1 MSPRVRIALWLGL
14 ALVGTLAMTAG
25 SAGQSGGIAYQIE
38 LDGTIDPA
46 SERWID
52 QALSDAEEQD
62 AALALITIDTPG
74 GLDDSTREIVQ
85 RIIAA
90 EMPVVMYVSP
100 DGARAASAGVFITQA
115 ADVAAMAPQ
124 TNIGSATPVSIGPG
138 GADEVLG
145 RKVTND
151 AAAYARALAEG
162 HGRNGELAAET
173 VTDAR
178 NLTATEALD
187 EELIDAVAP
196 TEDALLAEL
205 DGFEIKGPKAG
216 TLDTTGLA
224 IEPHDMPLHLELL
237 QILVNP
243 NVSFLL
249 LLLGLAGIAFEL
261 LSPGLVLPG
270 GIGAVSLLLGLFG
283 TAMLPFT
290 LAGILLLVAAVVLIV
305 AEAHLPTGGAVGAVG
320 VAALVASG
328 LLLYNT
334 DSEALDVSLPV
345 IIAVGVVV
353 GALGLF
359 MAERVYRAQKQ
370 DRVLTGWE
378 EMIGAV
384 GEVRVPLDPVGQVFV
399 EGALWR
405 AVVEDGDKRVPVGS
419 RVRVRDVEGLSL
431 HVEPLPVE
439 QGSPA
444 HGPRELDLRSGVK
457 PR

>member
-1 MSPRVRIALWLGL
+1 MSPRGRIAAWVAV
-14 ALVGTLAMTAG
+14 ALVATLTLAAG
-25 SAGQSGGIAYQIE
+25 SAGQSGGIAYEIE

-62 AALALITIDTPG
+62 AALALISLDTPG

-85 RIIAA
+85 DIIGADL
-90 EMPVVMYVSP
+90 PVVMYVSP
-100 DGARAASAGVFITQA
+100 DGARAASAGVFITEA

-138 GADEVLG
+138 GTDEVLG

-151 AAAYARALAEG
+151 AAAYVRALAEA
-162 HGRNGELAAET
+162 HRRNGDLAAET

-178 NLTATEALD
+178 NLTATEAL
-187 EELIDAVAP
+187 EENLIDEIAP
-196 TEDALLAEL
+196 TDEALLEEL
-205 DGFEIKGPKAG
+205 DGFRIEGPKAR

-243 NVSFLL
+243 NVAFLL
-249 LLLGLAGIAFEL
+249 LLLGLAGLAIEL

-270 GIGAVSLLLGLFG
+270 GIGAISLLLGLFG
-283 TAMLPFT
+283 TAQLPFT
-290 LAGILLLVAAVVLIV
+290 LTGILLLIAAVVLIV

-334 DSEALDVSLPV
+334 DSDAVDVSLPV
-345 IIAVGVVV
+345 IIAVALLIGVL
-353 GALGLF
+353 ALL
-359 MAERVYRAQKQ
+359 AAQRVYRAQRQ
-370 DRVLTGWE
+370 ERVLTGWE
-378 EMIGAV
+378 EMIGSV

-405 AVVEDGDKRVPVGS
+405 ARVDDGSEPVPVGS
-419 RVRVRDVEGLSL
+419 RVRIREVDGLTL
-431 HVEPLPVE
+431 HVEPVPVRE
-439 QGSPA
+439 GSSERA
-444 HGPRELDLRSGVK
+444 AGAATSG
-457 PR
+457 

>member
-1 MSPRVRIALWLGL
+1 MSPRARIGVWLVVAIVGALSL
-14 ALVGTLAMTAG
+14 ASAAG
-25 SAGQSGGIAYQIE
+25 SAGQSGGIAYEIE
-38 LDGTIDPA
+38 VDGTIDPA

-52 QALSDAEEQD
+52 QALTDAEEQD
-62 AALALITIDTPG
+62 AALALITLDTPG

-90 EMPVVMYVSP
+90 DMPVVVYVSP

-138 GADEVLG
+138 GTDEVLG
-145 RKVTND
+145 RKITND
-151 AAAYARALAEG
+151 AAAYVRALADG
-162 HGRNGELAAET
+162 HGRNGDLAAET

-178 NLTATEALD
+178 NFTAAEAR
-187 EELIDAVAP
+187 EHELIDVIAP
-196 TEDALLAEL
+196 TDEALLEKL
-205 DGFEIKGPKAG
+205 DGFRIEGPKAR
-216 TLDTTGLA
+216 TLNTEGLA
-224 IEPHDMPLHLELL
+224 IEPHEMPLHLELL

-249 LLLGLAGIAFEL
+249 LLLGLVGIGIEL

-270 GIGAVSLLLGLFG
+270 GIGAIALLLGLFG
-283 TAMLPFT
+283 TAQLPFT
-290 LAGILLLVAAVVLIV
+290 LTGILLLIAAVVLIV

-320 VAALVASG
+320 VAALIASG

-334 DSEALDVSLPV
+334 DSDALDVSLPV
-345 IIAVGVVV
+345 IIAIGVVV

-405 AVVEDGDKRVPVGS
+405 AVVDGGVERVPVRS
-419 RVRVRDVEGLSL
+419 RVRVRDVEGLTL
-431 HVEPLPVE
+431 HVEPLS
-439 QGSPA
+439 GS
-444 HGPRELDLRSGVK
+444 G
-457 PR
+457 

>member
-1 MSPRVRIALWLGL
+1 MSPRARIGVWLVVAIVGALSL
-14 ALVGTLAMTAG
+14 ASAAG
-25 SAGQSGGIAYQIE
+25 SAGQSGGIAYEIE
-38 LDGTIDPA
+38 VDGTIDPA

-52 QALSDAEEQD
+52 QALTDAEEQD
-62 AALALITIDTPG
+62 AALALITLDTPG

-90 EMPVVMYVSP
+90 DMPVVVYVSP

-138 GADEVLG
+138 GTDEVLG
-145 RKVTND
+145 RKITND
-151 AAAYARALAEG
+151 AAAYVRALADG
-162 HGRNGELAAET
+162 HGRNGDLAAET

-178 NLTATEALD
+178 NFTAAEAR
-187 EELIDAVAP
+187 EHELIDVLAP
-196 TEDALLAEL
+196 TDEALLEKL
-205 DGFEIKGPKAG
+205 DGFRIEGPKAR
-216 TLDTTGLA
+216 TLNTEGLA
-224 IEPHDMPLHLELL
+224 IEPHEMPLHLELL

-249 LLLGLAGIAFEL
+249 LLLGLVGIGIEL

-270 GIGAVSLLLGLFG
+270 GIGAIALLLGLFG
-283 TAMLPFT
+283 TAQLPFT
-290 LAGILLLVAAVVLIV
+290 LTGILLLIAAVVLIV

-320 VAALVASG
+320 VAALIASG

-334 DSEALDVSLPV
+334 DSDALDVSLPV
-345 IIAVGVVV
+345 IIAIGVVV

-405 AVVEDGDKRVPVGS
+405 AVVDGAVERVPVRS
-419 RVRVRDVEGLSL
+419 RVRVRDVEGLTL
-431 HVEPLPVE
+431 HVEPLS
-439 QGSPA
+439 GS
-444 HGPRELDLRSGVK
+444 G
-457 PR
+457 

>member
-1 MSPRVRIALWLGL
+1 MVPRARIGVWLAV
-14 ALVGTLAMTAG
+14 ALVGVLALAAG
-25 SAGQSGGIAYQIE
+25 SAGQSGGIAYEIE

-52 QALSDAEEQD
+52 QALSDAEDQD
-62 AALALITIDTPG
+62 AGLALISIDTPG

-90 EMPVVMYVSP
+90 DMPVVVYVSP

-138 GADEVLG
+138 GTDEVLG

-162 HGRNGELAAET
+162 HGRNGDLAAET
-173 VTDAR
+173 VTEAR
-178 NLTATEALD
+178 NLTAEEALD
-187 EELIDAVAP
+187 EGLIDEIAP
-196 TEDALLAEL
+196 TDEALLEAL
-205 DGFEIKGPKAG
+205 DGFEIKGPKAR
-216 TLDTTGLA
+216 TLETEGLA

-249 LLLGLAGIAFEL
+249 LLVGLAGIAFEL
-261 LSPGLVLPG
+261 LSPGLILPG
-270 GIGAVSLLLGLFG
+270 AIGATSLLLGLFG
-283 TAMLPFT
+283 TAQLPFT
-290 LAGILLLVAAVVLIV
+290 LTGILLLIAAIVLIV

-320 VAALVASG
+320 VAALIASG

-345 IIAVGVVV
+345 IIAVGVVI

-370 DRVLTGWE
+370 ERVLTGWE
-378 EMIGAV
+378 EMIGTV

-405 AVVEDGDKRVPVGS
+405 AVVDDADESVPVGS
-419 RVRVRDVEGLSL
+419 RVRVREVEGLTL
-431 HVEPLPVE
+431 RVEPLPVE
-439 QGSPA
+439 EGSPA
-444 HGPRELDLRSGVK
+444 RPRELDLRSRVY

>member
-1 MSPRVRIALWLGL
+1 MSPRARIGVWLVVAIVGALSL
-14 ALVGTLAMTAG
+14 ASAAG
-25 SAGQSGGIAYQIE
+25 SAGQSGGIAYEIE
-38 LDGTIDPA
+38 VDGTIDPA

-52 QALSDAEEQD
+52 QALTDAEEQD
-62 AALALITIDTPG
+62 AALALITLDTPG

-90 EMPVVMYVSP
+90 DMPVVAYVSP

-138 GADEVLG
+138 GTDEVLG
-145 RKVTND
+145 RKITND
-151 AAAYARALAEG
+151 AAAYVRALADG
-162 HGRNGELAAET
+162 HGRNGDLAAET

-178 NLTATEALD
+178 NFTAAEAR
-187 EELIDAVAP
+187 EHELIDVIAP
-196 TEDALLAEL
+196 TDEALLEKL
-205 DGFEIKGPKAG
+205 DGFRIEGPKAQ
-216 TLDTTGLA
+216 TLNTEGLA
-224 IEPHDMPLHLELL
+224 IEPHEMPLHLELL

-249 LLLGLAGIAFEL
+249 LLLGLVGIGIEL

-270 GIGAVSLLLGLFG
+270 GIGAIALLLGLFG
-283 TAMLPFT
+283 TAQLPFT
-290 LAGILLLVAAVVLIV
+290 LTGILLLIAAVVLIV

-320 VAALVASG
+320 VAALIASG

-334 DSEALDVSLPV
+334 DSDALDVSLPV
-345 IIAVGVVV
+345 IIAIGVVV

-405 AVVEDGDKRVPVGS
+405 AVVDGAVERVPVRS
-419 RVRVRDVEGLSL
+419 RVRVRDVEGLTL
-431 HVEPLPVE
+431 HVEPLS
-439 QGSPA
+439 GS
-444 HGPRELDLRSGVK
+444 G
-457 PR
+457 

>member
-1 MSPRVRIALWLGL
+1 MGRHARVAVWVAI
-14 ALVGTLAMTAG
+14 ALVGALTLAAG
-25 SAGQSGGIAYQIE
+25 SSGQPGGIAYEIE

-52 QALSDAEEQD
+52 QALADAEEQD
-62 AALALITIDTPG
+62 AALALITLDTPG

-85 RIIAA
+85 NIIAA
-90 EMPVVMYVSP
+90 EMPVVVYVSP
-100 DGARAASAGVFITQA
+100 DGARAASAGVFITEA

-138 GADEVLG
+138 GTDEVLG

-162 HGRNGELAAET
+162 HGRNGDLAAET

-178 NLTATEALD
+178 NLTAQEALD
-187 EELIDAVAP
+187 ENLIDEVAP
-196 TEDALLAEL
+196 TDEDLLSQL
-205 DGFEIKGPKAG
+205 DGFEIEGPKAR

-243 NVSFLL
+243 NVAFLL
-249 LLLGLAGIAFEL
+249 LLVGLAGIALEL
-261 LSPGLVLPG
+261 LSPGALVPG
-270 GIGAVSLLLGLFG
+270 AIGAISLLLGLFG
-283 TAMLPFT
+283 TAQLPFT
-290 LAGILLLVAAVVLIV
+290 LTGILLLVAAVVLIV
-305 AEAHLPTGGAVGAVG
+305 AEAHLPGGGAVGAIG
-320 VAALVASG
+320 VAALIASG

-345 IIAVGVVV
+345 IIAVALVI

-359 MAERVYRAQKQ
+359 MAERAYRAQKQ

-405 AVVEDGDKRVPVGS
+405 ARVDGASEPVPVGS
-419 RVRVRDVEGLSL
+419 RVRVREVDGLTL
-431 HVEPLPVE
+431 HVEPIAVAA
-439 QGSPA
+439 GSAA
-444 HGPRELDLRSGVK
+444 HVAERG
-457 PR
+457 

>member
-1 MSPRVRIALWLGL
+1 MNPRARIGVWLAL
-14 ALVGTLAMTAG
+14 ALVGALALAAG
-25 SAGQSGGIAYQIE
+25 SAGQSGGIAYGIE
-38 LDGTIDPA
+38 VDGTIDPA

-52 QALSDAEEQD
+52 QALTDAEEQD
-62 AALALITIDTPG
+62 AALALITLDTPG

-90 EMPVVMYVSP
+90 EMPVVVYVSP

-138 GADEVLG
+138 GTDEVLG
-145 RKVTND
+145 RKITND
-151 AAAYARALAEG
+151 AAAYVRALAEG
-162 HGRNGELAAET
+162 HGRNGDLAAET
-173 VTDAR
+173 VTEAR
-178 NLTATEALD
+178 NLTAEEALD
-187 EELIDAVAP
+187 EDMIDAIAASD
-196 TEDALLAEL
+196 EELLEEL
-205 DGFEIKGPKAG
+205 DGFKVKGPKAT
-216 TLDTTGLA
+216 TLDTEGLA
-224 IEPHDMPLHLELL
+224 IEPHEMPLHLELL

-243 NVSFLL
+243 NVAFLL
-249 LLLGLAGIAFEL
+249 LLVGLAGIAIEL
-261 LSPGLVLPG
+261 FAPGAIVPG
-270 GIGAVSLLLGLFG
+270 AIGAISLLLGLFG
-283 TAMLPFT
+283 TAQLPFT

-320 VAALVASG
+320 VAALIASG

-345 IIAVGVVV
+345 IIAIGVVI

-359 MAERVYRAQKQ
+359 MAERAYRAQKQ

-384 GEVRVPLDPVGQVFV
+384 GEVRVSLDPVGQVFV

-405 AVVEDGDKRVPVGS
+405 AVVDAGGPVSVGS
-419 RVRVRDVEGLSL
+419 RVRVREVEGLTL

-439 QGSPA
+439 EWSQA
-444 HGPRELDLRSGVK
+444 HGARELNLRSRV
-457 PR
+457 

>member
-1 MSPRVRIALWLGL
+1 MSPRARIGVWLVVAIVGALSL
-14 ALVGTLAMTAG
+14 ASAAG
-25 SAGQSGGIAYQIE
+25 SAGQSGGIAYEIE
-38 LDGTIDPA
+38 VDGTIDPA

-52 QALSDAEEQD
+52 QALTDAEEQD
-62 AALALITIDTPG
+62 AALALITLDTPG

-90 EMPVVMYVSP
+90 DMPVVVYVSP

-138 GADEVLG
+138 GTDEVLG
-145 RKVTND
+145 RKITND
-151 AAAYARALAEG
+151 AAAYVRALADG
-162 HGRNGELAAET
+162 HGRNGDLAAET

-178 NLTATEALD
+178 NFTAAEAR
-187 EELIDAVAP
+187 EHELIDVIAP
-196 TEDALLAEL
+196 TDEALLEKL
-205 DGFEIKGPKAG
+205 DGFRIEGPKAQ
-216 TLDTTGLA
+216 TLNTEGLA
-224 IEPHDMPLHLELL
+224 IEPHEMPLHLELL

-249 LLLGLAGIAFEL
+249 LLLGLVGIGIEL

-270 GIGAVSLLLGLFG
+270 GIGAIALLLGLFG
-283 TAMLPFT
+283 TAQLPFT
-290 LAGILLLVAAVVLIV
+290 LTGILLLIAAVVLIV

-320 VAALVASG
+320 VAALIASG

-334 DSEALDVSLPV
+334 DSDALDVSLPV
-345 IIAVGVVV
+345 IIAIGVVV

-405 AVVEDGDKRVPVGS
+405 AVVDGGVERVPVRS
-419 RVRVRDVEGLSL
+419 RVRVRDVEGLTL
-431 HVEPLPVE
+431 HVEPLS
-439 QGSPA
+439 GS
-444 HGPRELDLRSGVK
+444 G
-457 PR
+457 

>member
-1 MSPRVRIALWLGL
+1 MSPCARIGVWLVVAIVGALSL
-14 ALVGTLAMTAG
+14 ALAAG
-25 SAGQSGGIAYQIE
+25 SAGQSGGIAYEIE
-38 LDGTIDPA
+38 VDGTIDPA

-52 QALSDAEEQD
+52 QALTDAEEQD
-62 AALALITIDTPG
+62 AALALITLDTPG

-90 EMPVVMYVSP
+90 DMPVVVYVSP

-138 GADEVLG
+138 GTDEVLG
-145 RKVTND
+145 RKITND
-151 AAAYARALAEG
+151 AAAYVRALADG
-162 HGRNGELAAET
+162 HGRNGDLAAET

-178 NLTATEALD
+178 NFTAAEAR
-187 EELIDAVAP
+187 EHELIDVIAP
-196 TEDALLAEL
+196 TDEALLERL
-205 DGFEIKGPKAG
+205 DGFRIEGPKAR
-216 TLDTTGLA
+216 TLNTEGLA
-224 IEPHDMPLHLELL
+224 IEPHEMPLHLELL

-249 LLLGLAGIAFEL
+249 LLLGLVGIGIEL

-270 GIGAVSLLLGLFG
+270 GIGAIALLLGLFG
-283 TAMLPFT
+283 TAQLPFT
-290 LAGILLLVAAVVLIV
+290 LTGILLLIAAVVLIV

-320 VAALVASG
+320 VAALIASG

-334 DSEALDVSLPV
+334 DSDALDVSLPV
-345 IIAVGVVV
+345 IIAIGVVV

-405 AVVEDGDKRVPVGS
+405 AVVDGGVERVPVRS
-419 RVRVRDVEGLSL
+419 RVRVRDVEGLTL
-431 HVEPLPVE
+431 HVEPLS
-439 QGSPA
+439 GS
-444 HGPRELDLRSGVK
+444 G
-457 PR
+457 

>member
-1 MSPRVRIALWLGL
+1 MSPRARIGVWLVVAIVGALSL
-14 ALVGTLAMTAG
+14 ALAAG
-25 SAGQSGGIAYQIE
+25 SAGQSGGIAYEIE
-38 LDGTIDPA
+38 VDGTIDPA

-52 QALSDAEEQD
+52 QALTDAEEQD
-62 AALALITIDTPG
+62 AALALITLDTPG

-90 EMPVVMYVSP
+90 DMPVVVYVSP

-138 GADEVLG
+138 GTDEVLG
-145 RKVTND
+145 RKITND
-151 AAAYARALAEG
+151 AAAYVRALADG
-162 HGRNGELAAET
+162 HGRNGDLAAET

-178 NLTATEALD
+178 NFTAAEAR
-187 EELIDAVAP
+187 EHELIDVLAP
-196 TEDALLAEL
+196 TDEALLEKL
-205 DGFEIKGPKAG
+205 DGFRIEGPNAR
-216 TLDTTGLA
+216 TLNTEGLA
-224 IEPHDMPLHLELL
+224 IEPHEMPLHLELL

-249 LLLGLAGIAFEL
+249 LLLGLVGIGIEL

-270 GIGAVSLLLGLFG
+270 GIGAIALLLGLFG
-283 TAMLPFT
+283 TAQLPFT
-290 LAGILLLVAAVVLIV
+290 LTGILLLIAAVVLIA

-320 VAALVASG
+320 VAALIASG

-334 DSEALDVSLPV
+334 DSDALDVSLPV
-345 IIAVGVVV
+345 IIAIGVVV

-405 AVVEDGDKRVPVGS
+405 AVVDGAVERVPVRS
-419 RVRVRDVEGLSL
+419 RVRVRDVEGLTL
-431 HVEPLPVE
+431 HVEPLS
-439 QGSPA
+439 GS
-444 HGPRELDLRSGVK
+444 G
-457 PR
+457 

>member
-1 MSPRVRIALWLGL
+1 MSPRARIGVWLVVAIVGALSL
-14 ALVGTLAMTAG
+14 ASAAG
-25 SAGQSGGIAYQIE
+25 SAGQSGGIAYEIE
-38 LDGTIDPA
+38 VDGTIDPA

-52 QALSDAEEQD
+52 QALTDAEEQD
-62 AALALITIDTPG
+62 AALALITLDTPG

-90 EMPVVMYVSP
+90 DMPVVVYVSP

-138 GADEVLG
+138 GTDEVLG
-145 RKVTND
+145 RKITND
-151 AAAYARALAEG
+151 AAAYVRALADG
-162 HGRNGELAAET
+162 HGRNGDLAAET

-178 NLTATEALD
+178 NFTAAEAR
-187 EELIDAVAP
+187 EHELIDVIAP
-196 TEDALLAEL
+196 TDEALLEKL
-205 DGFEIKGPKAG
+205 DGFRIEGPKAQ
-216 TLDTTGLA
+216 TLNTEGLA
-224 IEPHDMPLHLELL
+224 IEPHEMPLHLELL

-249 LLLGLAGIAFEL
+249 LLLGLVGIGIEL

-270 GIGAVSLLLGLFG
+270 GIGAIALLLGLFG
-283 TAMLPFT
+283 TAQLPFT
-290 LAGILLLVAAVVLIV
+290 LTGILLLIAAVVLIV

-320 VAALVASG
+320 VAALIASG

-334 DSEALDVSLPV
+334 DSDALDVSLPV
-345 IIAVGVVV
+345 IIAIGVVV

-405 AVVEDGDKRVPVGS
+405 AVVDGAVERVPVRS
-419 RVRVRDVEGLSL
+419 RVRVRDVEGLTL
-431 HVEPLPVE
+431 HVEPLS
-439 QGSPA
+439 GS
-444 HGPRELDLRSGVK
+444 G
-457 PR
+457 

>member
-1 MSPRVRIALWLGL
+1 MRRRSRILIWFGL
-14 ALVGTLAMTAG
+14 AIAGVLAVAAG
-25 SAGQSGGIAYQIE
+25 SAGQSGGIAYGIE

-52 QALSDAEEQD
+52 QALSDASEQD
-62 AALALITIDTPG
+62 AALALITLDTPG
-74 GLDDSTREIVQ
+74 GLDDSTRKMVQ
-85 RIIAA
+85 NIIAA
-90 EMPVVMYVSP
+90 EMPVVVYVSP
-100 DGARAASAGVFITQA
+100 DGARAASAGVFITEA

-138 GADEVLG
+138 ETDEVLG

-151 AAAYARALAEG
+151 SAAYARALAEG

-173 VTDAR
+173 VTEAR
-178 NLTATEALD
+178 NLTSTEAL
-187 EELIDAVAP
+187 EEKLIDAIAP
-196 TEDALLAEL
+196 SDEALLEEL

-224 IEPHDMPLHLELL
+224 IEPHEMPFHLELL

-249 LLLGLAGIAFEL
+249 LLLGLAGLAIEL
-261 LSPGLVLPG
+261 LSPGLIVPG

-283 TAMLPFT
+283 TALLPFT
-290 LAGILLLVAAVVLIV
+290 LVGILLLVAAVVLIV
-305 AEAHLPTGGAVGAVG
+305 AEAHLPTGGGLGAVG

-334 DSEALDVSLPV
+334 DSEALDVSLPL
-345 IIAVGVVV
+345 IIAVALLIGVLALL
-353 GALGLF
+353 GAQ
-359 MAERVYRAQKQ
+359 RVYRAQRQ
-370 DRVLTGWE
+370 ERVMTGWE

-384 GEVRVPLDPVGQVFV
+384 AEVRVPLDPVGQVFV

-405 AVVEDGDKRVPVGS
+405 ARVDEGAEPMPVGA
-419 RVRVRDVEGLSL
+419 RVRVREVDGLTL
-431 HVEPLPVE
+431 QVEPAPTA
-439 QGSPA
+439 A
-444 HGPRELDLRSGVK
+444 HEPGRGPGDLDYRSRV
-457 PR
+457 